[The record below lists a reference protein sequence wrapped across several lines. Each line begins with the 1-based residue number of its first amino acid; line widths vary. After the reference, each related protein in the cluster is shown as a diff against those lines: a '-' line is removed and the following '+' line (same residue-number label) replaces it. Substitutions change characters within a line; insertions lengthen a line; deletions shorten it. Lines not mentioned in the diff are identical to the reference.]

1 VVKKWWRIGKTCR
14 PPGSFA
20 PPVHHLGAAAAS
32 KIKALRFGPG
42 LAWLTGM
49 DNALMLGLQTQ
60 RVLQRRMDVTANNLA
75 NVATSGFKADELL
88 FEEVTNTG
96 ASAEEAPSDVVFVR
110 DIGILHRMEQGP
122 IAMTGNPLDVA
133 LEGDGFIMVE
143 GPNGPLYTRDGAFT
157 LTGEGRL
164 VTSEGRAVLSS
175 GGAPIVLD
183 PQGDTPS
190 IGRDGAIRVAGVE
203 AGRIGVASFAAPG
216 ALSKVGDNLWD
227 AQNQAP
233 GEFEG
238 VVLQGALE
246 GSNVRPVVELTRLI
260 SISRAYQ
267 SAAKIV
273 SQADELRKSAIQQL
287 GN

>member
-1 VVKKWWRIGKTCR
+1 
-14 PPGSFA
+14 
-20 PPVHHLGAAAAS
+20 
-32 KIKALRFGPG
+32 
-42 LAWLTGM
+42 M

-60 RVLQRRMDVTANNLA
+60 RVLQRRMDVAANNLA
-75 NVATSGFKADELL
+75 NVATSGFKADALVL
-88 FEEVTNTG
+88 EEADGTN
-96 ASAEEAPSDVVFVR
+96 AHAEEDPRQIRFVR
-110 DIGILHRMEQGP
+110 DMGIIHQMDQGP

-133 LEGDGFIMVE
+133 LEGAGFIMVE
-143 GPNGPLYTRDGAFT
+143 GPNGPQFTRDGAFT

-164 VTSEGRAVLSS
+164 VTSDGHAVLSS

-203 AGRIGVASFAAPG
+203 AGRIGVVSFAAPG

-227 AQNQAP
+227 AQGQAP

-260 SISRAYQ
+260 EISRAYQ

-273 SQADELRKSAIQQL
+273 SGADDLRQRAIERL
-287 GN
+287 GR